1 MARNRKLPGW
11 AARPGCIQLV
21 LALSAVLYLASLWL
35 FPQLNPV
42 VGLLLV
48 IWLSATGGTIV
59 FFLSLRSTTAASP
72 ATRPSRSDALP
83 ATPSASPI
91 TTPEAASHP
100 LSTTRPNAPL
110 AGETRPAERVAN
122 ASAEPA
128 AAPLRQA
135 ERQRMTWLRLARRA
149 AHESGDLPA
158 EAGHLAELGSAYRHF
173 GQPYR
178 AVVCYHA
185 AFTLVRQT
193 GDLDTESMVLGDL
206 GLAYADLGNPG
217 QAVDCYEQH
226 LRLVRAN
233 GDRLREARASW
244 NLGLAYEEL
253 GDLPRAIAAMAVCIN
268 YERAIGY
275 PEAETDASLVDQ
287 LRARL
292 TSETPE
298 RSEPPPSPER

>member
-1 MARNRKLPGW
+1 MARNRKLPNW
-11 AARPGCIQLV
+11 ATRPGCIQLV

-35 FPQLNPV
+35 FPQLDPV

-48 IWLSATGGTIV
+48 IWLAAAGGTIV
-59 FFLSLRSTTAASP
+59 FFLSLRSNTVAS
-72 ATRPSRSDALP
+72 RI
-83 ATPSASPI
+83 TPHAVGP
-91 TTPEAASHP
+91 HP
-100 LSTTRPNAPL
+100 LSATRPNAPL
-110 AGETRPAERVAN
+110 TGETQPTRWQRVAK

-128 AAPLRQA
+128 AAPPRPA
-135 ERQRMTWLRLARRA
+135 ERQRMTWLHLARRA
-149 AHESGDLPA
+149 AHQSGDWQA
-158 EAGHLAELGSAYRHF
+158 EAGHLAELGSAYRHLC
-173 GQPYR
+173 QPYR

-185 AFTLVRQT
+185 ALTLVRQT
-193 GDLDTESMVLGDL
+193 GDQDTESMVLGDL

-226 LRLVRAN
+226 LRLVRAS

-253 GDLPRAIAAMAVCIN
+253 GDLPRAIAAMEVCIN
-268 YERAIGY
+268 YERVIGY

-298 RSEPPPSPER
+298 RSESPQSPER